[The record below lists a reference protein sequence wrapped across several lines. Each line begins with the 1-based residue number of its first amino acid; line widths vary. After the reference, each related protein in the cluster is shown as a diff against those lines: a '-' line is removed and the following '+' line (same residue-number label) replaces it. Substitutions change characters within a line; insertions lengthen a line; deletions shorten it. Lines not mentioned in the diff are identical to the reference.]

1 MVVKQQDGGEA
12 EVVITNKCL
21 TFTSRIRA
29 ASTMKELFM
38 KSAGG
43 LNEN

>member
-1 MVVKQQDGGEA
+1 MAVKQQDGGEA
-12 EVVITNKCL
+12 EVITCNSL

-38 KSAGG
+38 KSAVE
-43 LNEN
+43 LYEN